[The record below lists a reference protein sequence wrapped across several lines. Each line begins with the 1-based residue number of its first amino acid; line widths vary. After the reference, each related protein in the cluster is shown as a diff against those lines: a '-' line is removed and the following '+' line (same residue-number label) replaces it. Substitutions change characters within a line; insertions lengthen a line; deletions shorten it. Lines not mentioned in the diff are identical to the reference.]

1 MINRQE
7 CLFYLFISIG
17 KMATLQQI
25 KRRITSVKGTQKI
38 TKAMKMVAAAK
49 LRRAQEK
56 IIQARPYAYKLR
68 EVQSEI
74 AARVTSDMHP
84 LLQKRTP
91 KKVAYMVVTSD
102 RGLCGGFNSNIVNC
116 AVKIIKEENHED
128 HCIICVGKK
137 SHDFFR
143 SRNFPVLEQYTMFF
157 NDLEYA
163 HAQQITDRIID
174 LYVTENL
181 DRVIMIYNEFKSAI
195 QQNVITE
202 QLLPVEPP
210 VSGPEK
216 ESGIGNRTDYLYEP
230 EPLKILDTLL
240 PLHVGI
246 QIWRVLLESSAAEH
260 GARMTAMESATT
272 NAQDMIEN
280 LTLYYNSVR
289 QAAITKELLEIV
301 GGAEA
306 LK

>member
-1 MINRQE
+1 
-7 CLFYLFISIG
+7 
-17 KMATLQQI
+17 MATLQQI

-49 LRRAQEK
+49 LRRAQK
-56 IIQARPYAYKLR
+56 NIVQARPYAFKLR

-74 AARVTSDMHP
+74 AVRVSPDMHP
-84 LLQKRTP
+84 LLQKRAP
-91 KKVAYMVVTSD
+91 KKVVYLIVTAD
-102 RGLCGGFNSNIVNC
+102 RGLCGGFNSNIVNR
-116 AVKIIKEENHED
+116 ARKIVKED
-128 HCIICVGKK
+128 NFEDYSLMCVGRKGR
-137 SHDFFR
+137 DFFR
-143 SRNFPVLEQYTMFF
+143 TRKYPILEHYTMFF
-157 NDLEYA
+157 NNLEYA

-174 LYVTENL
+174 LYVSEEL

-202 QLLPVEPP
+202 QLLPIEPP
-210 VSGPEK
+210 APIAGKELEK
-216 ESGIGNRTDYLYEP
+216 GNRTDYLYEP
-230 EPLKILDTLL
+230 EPLRILDTLL

-246 QIWRVLLESSAAEH
+246 QIWRVLLESSAAEQ

-289 QAAITKELLEIV
+289 QAAITKELLEII

>member
-1 MINRQE
+1 
-7 CLFYLFISIG
+7 
-17 KMATLQQI
+17 MATLQQI

-49 LRRAQEK
+49 LRRAQEN
-56 IIQARPYAYKLR
+56 IIKARPYAYKLR

-74 AARVTSDMHP
+74 AARVTLDMHP
-84 LLQKRTP
+84 LLQKRSP
-91 KKVAYMVVTSD
+91 KKVAYVVVTAD
-102 RGLCGGFNSNIVNC
+102 RGLCGGFNTNIVNR
-116 AVKIIKEENHED
+116 AKSFIKEGDYED
-128 HCIICVGKK
+128 YNLICVGRKG
-137 SHDFFR
+137 HDHFR
-143 SRNFPVLEQYTMFF
+143 SRNHPILEKYTMFF
-157 NDLEYA
+157 NELEYA

-174 LYVTENL
+174 LYVSGHF
-181 DRVIMIYNEFKSAI
+181 DRVILIYNEFKSAI

-210 VSGPEK
+210 APDSE
-216 ESGIGNRTDYLYEP
+216 ETENEIRTDYLFEP
-230 EPLKILDTLL
+230 EPVKILDTLL
-240 PLHVGI
+240 PLHIGI

-272 NAQDMIEN
+272 NAQDMIEK

>member
-1 MINRQE
+1 
-7 CLFYLFISIG
+7 
-17 KMATLQQI
+17 
-25 KRRITSVKGTQKI
+25 
-38 TKAMKMVAAAK
+38 MVAASK
-49 LRRAQEK
+49 LRRAQEN

-74 AARVTSDMHP
+74 ATRVSPDMHP
-84 LLQKRTP
+84 LLQNRTP
-91 KKVAYMVVTSD
+91 KKVAYLVVTAD

-116 AVKIIKEENHED
+116 AVKIIKEESYED
-128 HCIICVGKK
+128 HSVICVGRKGY
-137 SHDFFR
+137 DFFR
-143 SRNFPVLEQYTMFF
+143 SRQYPILEHYTMFF
-157 NDLEYA
+157 NELEYA

-174 LYVTENL
+174 LYVSEHL

-202 QLLPVEPP
+202 QLLPVEPN
-210 VSGPEK
+210 VVEN
-216 ESGIGNRTDYLYEP
+216 GNRTDYLFEP

-272 NAQDMIEN
+272 NAQDMIER